1 MLLTVIDNYQKIIAI
16 IKKKENH
23 DDHWCTI
30 EARLLCDYNRRKS
43 FFIKDLLNIIV
54 VNLNYY
60 LFLGNN

>member
-16 IKKKENH
+16 IKKKNH
-23 DDHWCTI
+23 DDWCTI
-30 EARLLCDYNRRKS
+30 ELLYDYNRRKS
-43 FFIKDLLNIIV
+43 FFIRDLLNIIV